1 MNYTYVNSQIK
12 VIEEGILKE
21 DDFLKLASSPKET
34 FLKTLVDLGYGNYAD
49 SLEEIIHNE
58 LASVKAYF
66 DEVSPKKEHTDL
78 FFLVNDLV
86 NIKYYYKVKV
96 FNLFDR
102 NIFLENGVFTK
113 DQLKSAI
120 LENDYSTLSKEY
132 EKLFKKIEDNVKDIT
147 DPRELSGIIDATLYE
162 FVLDKIR
169 FSFNAP
175 LSTYFKTSIDFKNI
189 LSYVRIKNLNWDYLK
204 NKSMF
209 IEGGNISLSKIEE
222 LFTLDEKEVVRS
234 LNEFYEE
241 KLSLILKTY
250 FDTNDL
256 NLLEIQLNNLL
267 LNIMSEFKNDAF
279 GIGIILYYYLKK
291 LAEASNIRYVFANSD
306 IDEKHLLQY

>member
-12 VIEEGILKE
+12 VIEEGILKK
-21 DDFLKLASSPKET
+21 DDFLKLANSPKET

-66 DEVSPKKEHTDL
+66 DKVSPKKEHTDL